1 MSVRK
6 GDITN
11 EPVDVI
17 VNASDR
23 FLNHAG
29 GVAKVIVNKG
39 GKIIENESREIIRK
53 RGSLRDGEV
62 VATEAGNLPCRVVV
76 HAVGPNWSAQR
87 AKKCKQT
94 LYRAYLNSLLEAQ
107 KRNMTSTALPAIGS
121 GNCRMPIDM
130 CAEVMCD
137 AVDEFIRQGN
147 FQKKTVTDIRF
158 VNTDYPSVLAFS
170 KKLKMRFRDDSV
182 KHISEGISATSLPS
196 RAETNYSSKTNY
208 SNNVETHSP
217 SKQSPYSPCDN
228 KSVFGQSS
236 PQSDSFALAFANTMK
251 MNAPGNDASDPVS
264 QHPLGTTSAAAIH
277 SHPLSSPSQTS
288 PPGASYSNAL
298 RKKIT
303 AGSYACPPRTQQLA
317 ASGGKR
323 GSEEEGRLFPCYRA

>member
-1 MSVRK
+1 MSVYK

-17 VNASDR
+17 VSASDR
-23 FLNHAG
+23 FLNHVD

-39 GKIIENESREIIRK
+39 GKIIENESRVVIRK

-76 HAVGPNWSAQR
+76 HAVGPSWSAQR

-107 KRNMTSTALPAIGS
+107 KRNMTSIALPVIGS

-137 AVDEFIRQGN
+137 AVDEFIRQGK

-170 KKLKMRFRDDSV
+170 KKLKMRFGDDSV
-182 KHISEGISATSLPS
+182 EHISEGISATSLPS

-208 SNNVETHSP
+208 SSNVETHLP
-217 SKQSPYSPCDN
+217 SKQSCYSPCDN
-228 KSVFGQSS
+228 KNVFGQSS
-236 PQSDSFALAFANTMK
+236 TQSDSFAFANTMK
-251 MNAPGNDASDPVS
+251 KNAPGNDASHPVS
-264 QHPLGTTSAAAIH
+264 QHPLGPTSAAAIH
-277 SHPLSSPSQTS
+277 SHPLNSPSQTS
-288 PPGASYSNAL
+288 HPGASYSNAL
-298 RKKIT
+298 RKRIT

-323 GSEEEGRLFPCYRA
+323 GSEEEGKLFPCYHA